1 MHQPAGFFSPRVHA
15 GEKESAC
22 LCAKDNRRCQNRDNL
37 GLRQLFCQVWS
48 FPNRKN
54 QIEESRVSCSFPP
67 LKSLDFHSTIK
78 ILRTRKNVGHSGK
91 ARQAAW
97 NLIEWKQSRSTQRSV
112 SSEVLCP
119 LSPLWLARRKL
130 CLFLTRYAVPF
141 WPVLSSV

>member
-1 MHQPAGFFSPRVHA
+1 MHQPAGYFSPRVHA
-15 GEKESAC
+15 GER
-22 LCAKDNRRCQNRDNL
+22 NRRVFAPKIIVDVKNRDNL